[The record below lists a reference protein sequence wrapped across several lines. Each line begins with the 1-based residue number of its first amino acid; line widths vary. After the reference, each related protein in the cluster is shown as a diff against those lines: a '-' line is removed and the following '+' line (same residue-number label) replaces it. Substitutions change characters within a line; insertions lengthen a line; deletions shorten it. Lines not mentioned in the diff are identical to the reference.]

1 MDDWKK
7 HIGIAFLVKK
17 EVASVD
23 EQGLWPFHLPEVAA
37 SIEDIC
43 EVESKTGQQLDSQY
57 REFLTY
63 ANGWKAFFQSIDLF
77 GTEDLNGTPLH
88 RRACELID
96 SLEPLDAL
104 IGIDREHCFPIAVS
118 SDSVDVVFIATAGS
132 GDPGAVYWFAG
143 QLIDRFV
150 NFDEFF
156 LAMVY
161 YNRAEFE
168 ALRDARETAGQ

>member
-23 EQGLWPFHLPEVAA
+23 EQGLWPLHLPEVAA
-37 SIEDIC
+37 TNEAIC
-43 EVESKTGQQLDSQY
+43 EIESKIGQPLDCRY

-63 ANGWKAFFQSIDLF
+63 ANGWKGFFQSIDLL
-77 GTEDLNGTPLH
+77 GTEDLKGTPLLQ
-88 RRACELID
+88 RACELID

-118 SDSVDVVFIATAGS
+118 TDSVDVVFVATAGS
-132 GDPGAVYWFAG
+132 GDAGAVYWFAG

-150 NFDEFF
+150 SFDEFF
-156 LAMVY
+156 LAMVD

-168 ALRDARETAGQ
+168 ALRGAREAAGQ

>member
-7 HIGIAFLVKK
+7 QIGIAFLVKK

-23 EQGLWPFHLPEVAA
+23 EEGLWPFHLPEVAA
-37 SIEDIC
+37 TNEAIC
-43 EVESKTGQQLDSQY
+43 EVESKIGQPLDSHY
-57 REFLTY
+57 RQFLTY
-63 ANGWKAFFQSIDLF
+63 ANGWKGFFQSIDLL
-77 GTEDLNGTPLH
+77 GTEDLKGTPLYQ
-88 RRACELID
+88 RACELTD

-104 IGIDREHCFPIAVS
+104 IGIDRIHCFPIAVS
-118 SDSVDVVFIATAGS
+118 TDSIDVVFVSTAGS

-143 QLIDRFV
+143 QLIERYN

-156 LAMVY
+156 LAMID

-168 ALRDARETAGQ
+168 AMREARDAGQ